1 MTDKS
6 KKYSFALGMWFIVL
20 FASTVYTYVM
30 NVVFVLKRYEVSIG
44 KYYSEVFDYK
54 PARNAEILDLAIIAV
69 LLFLMLA
76 FLLNNRVLFF
86 LGVLLNVGAFA
97 FKTYLWASK
106 KGVWEKENWEDQTVF
121 AFIYG
126 CVIIALLLLFMLI
139 MAIQLLCAAE
149 AVSVMSIVVLAFAIL
164 NLLLITATDILGIF
178 LEDWDVSKWN
188 ARLSSFGVG
197 NFNDPTKY
205 LLMFMPVLLIR
216 CWADSKVEEVRK
228 VKFANRPAPMPVQ
241 PAVAP
246 AFVPVQPVT
255 NAPVMQQPVPAPVAQ
270 PVIQPVAAEPFVQPV
285 AEAPVEPVIEP
296 VAEAAAQTVE
306 AAAEPVAEAVA
317 ETAEAVDDS
326 LSDIIS
332 KYADEPAAEA
342 AAVAE
347 ETAEAVQNTF
357 AEAGG
362 IAEQAV
368 TETAEAVTE
377 TAEAA
382 TEVAADAADAVDKF

>member
-44 KYYSEVFDYK
+44 KYYSEIFDYK

-106 KGVWEKENWEDQTVF
+106 KGVWKKENWEDQTVF

-197 NFNDPTKY
+197 RFNDPTKY

-347 ETAEAVQNTF
+347 ETAEAVQDTF
-357 AEAGG
+357 ADAGE

-382 TEVAADAADAVDKF
+382 TEVAAEAADAVDKF

>member
-241 PAVAP
+241 PA
-246 AFVPVQPVT
+246 
-255 NAPVMQQPVPAPVAQ
+255 
-270 PVIQPVAAEPFVQPV
+270 
-285 AEAPVEPVIEP
+285 
-296 VAEAAAQTVE
+296 
-306 AAAEPVAEAVA
+306 
-317 ETAEAVDDS
+317 
-326 LSDIIS
+326 LSW
-332 KYADEPAAEA
+332 Y
-342 AAVAE
+342 
-347 ETAEAVQNTF
+347 
-357 AEAGG
+357 
-362 IAEQAV
+362 
-368 TETAEAVTE
+368 
-377 TAEAA
+377 
-382 TEVAADAADAVDKF
+382 

>member
-270 PVIQPVAAEPFVQPV
+270 PVVQPVAAEPFVQPV

-357 AEAGG
+357 AEVGG

-382 TEVAADAADAVDKF
+382 TEVAAEAADAVDKF

>member
-270 PVIQPVAAEPFVQPV
+270 PVVQPVAAEPFVQPV

-306 AAAEPVAEAVA
+306 AAAEPVAEAVT

-357 AEAGG
+357 AEVGG

-382 TEVAADAADAVDKF
+382 TEVAAEAADAVDKF